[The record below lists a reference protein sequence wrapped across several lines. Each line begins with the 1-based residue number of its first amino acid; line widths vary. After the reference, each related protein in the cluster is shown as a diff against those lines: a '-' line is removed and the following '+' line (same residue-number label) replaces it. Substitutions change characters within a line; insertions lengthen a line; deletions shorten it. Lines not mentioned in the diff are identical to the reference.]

1 MKNENCEKRSGWKP
15 LEPAGRMPDL
25 LRLFLPFC
33 ILHFAFCICLGQT
46 RSALMVTNE
55 TGRLAG
61 PTNFFAANSNL
72 LNQAVNTNGFGGGGG
87 AAFGGNPHWF
97 FTNGAGQIDLQL
109 SLSNFFNAL
118 QIGSVNL
125 TNWSALATN
134 VLQTEISAATNGLNV
149 GQYLAANGGAGNANT
164 LTNPAVQGG
173 LYFPIGGFD
182 WIGEAMG
189 NVFDLLDTN
198 GNIALQITNN
208 HQGANLYADLT
219 IANNLFLA
227 GNNPG
232 IWNHG
237 TAQWQGSLNIVG
249 ALSGNGSGLTFPTP
263 VNGFNFYGAV
273 NPSNSVVVVYG
284 DSTAVGLSSYWLD
297 QGWFTNL
304 GAILK
309 YGVNGSTLAQAKTAF
324 EGNGLATYGY
334 SQAGSNVVFLLKSM
348 ENDVAGDPVAEITTL
363 SNLLV
368 EVVSSNAL
376 PVVYT
381 IMPRTNPDFAATEAF
396 IRQVNYYIRHEP
408 LIWRVVDSEA
418 MIQNN
423 YDPNNTVDG
432 THPSASRYQ
441 MMANAAAQQI
451 DAKVKV
457 TPPDLF
463 VGVEGTNLLG
473 TVPNADGSFTTLWT
487 GNTNGLSIT
496 NGLIINK
503 GLAADAVLP
512 AIQINGGGYWSDGLE
527 TGYAIDWLS
536 PGTTNYF
543 LRLVGALGVDNMNR
557 GDFVVRMQP
566 DGGGY
571 GSFDALRLDHFAN
584 LGIAGNGTFTNGV
597 IFPVNTLTMAT
608 VTNTFTN
615 GSAWVGM
622 INGSLI
628 SLTMSNNIVTSNTLS
643 CLSGN
648 GSGLTNAWGNG
659 YMAATNTTIAGGGWL
674 PVYDGAGNYYLT
686 NTISAWVLNLYVQTA
701 AYLSSATVTN
711 TLNLLGPLQF
721 SGTNAAVGQVLTA
734 TAGGYATFQPASG
747 GGTNFVSSFAPWLWE
762 TNSAGQIDVSAAAS
776 NFLSGLN
783 ITAGNNGILSN
794 LIVAFGGTST
804 GNGYMVTNYLGKLG
818 LTPAVPGGGSA
829 PTFNSSVF
837 ASLGGATNLAPAATP
852 GATGTNLSVN
862 GLTNVGVETI
872 ANATVPATQSSFVFQ
887 GVTYNAIHI
896 DGARAYTGLT
906 NGIIWW
912 EGNPTNHHFWQT
924 NFLSTATNNAGIV
937 YSNWPPG
944 LGFTNTFVGD
954 AYLRG
959 GVTSNATFTLA
970 YKTMVYGSTYGGSLQ
985 SHGAAVAGATP
996 YNIHGGLAA
1005 PAWLMNSVGVALA
1018 VTTPDTNVMAGLIQV
1033 EWLMQQYP

>member
-1 MKNENCEKRSGWKP
+1 M
-15 LEPAGRMPDL
+15 
-25 LRLFLPFC
+25 
-33 ILHFAFCICLGQT
+33 
-46 RSALMVTNE
+46 
-55 TGRLAG
+55 
-61 PTNFFAANSNL
+61 
-72 LNQAVNTNGFGGGGG
+72 
-87 AAFGGNPHWF
+87 
-97 FTNGAGQIDLQL
+97 AGQPQHCWGIERQRLC
-109 SLSNFFNAL
+109 
-118 QIGSVNL
+118 
-125 TNWSALATN
+125 
-134 VLQTEISAATNGLNV
+134 
-149 GQYLAANGGAGNANT
+149 
-164 LTNPAVQGG
+164 
-173 LYFPIGGFD
+173 
-182 WIGEAMG
+182 
-189 NVFDLLDTN
+189 
-198 GNIALQITNN
+198 
-208 HQGANLYADLT
+208 ADL
-219 IANNLFLA
+219 
-227 GNNPG
+227 PK
-232 IWNHG
+232 
-237 TAQWQGSLNIVG
+237 
-249 ALSGNGSGLTFPTP
+249 P
-263 VNGFNFYGAV
+263 VNGFNFYGAI

-432 THPSASRYQ
+432 THPWASRYQ
-441 MMANAAAQQI
+441 MFANAAAQQI

-503 GLAADAVLP
+503 GIAADAVLP
-512 AIQINGGGYWSDGLE
+512 AIQINGSYWSDGLE
-527 TGYAIDWLS
+527 TGNAIDWLF

-543 LRLVGALGVDNMNR
+543 LRLVGALGVDDANL

-571 GSFDALRLDHFAN
+571 GSFDALRLNHVAN

-648 GSGLTNAWGNG
+648 GSALTNAGGFKFIAPTN
-659 YMAATNTTIAGGGWL
+659 AAIAGPGWFL
-674 PVYDGAGNYYLT
+674 LTDGVNAFWTNDFTAWLGNAY
-686 NTISAWVLNLYVQTA
+686 IQTA
-701 AYLSSATVTN
+701 AYINALTVTN
-711 TLNLLGPLQF
+711 NANFLETIQF
-721 SGTNAAVGQVLTA
+721 GGTNAAAGQVLTA
-734 TAGGYATFQPASG
+734 SDASGHATFQPASG

-762 TNSAGQIDVSAAAS
+762 TNSAGQIDLSVAAS

-783 ITAGNNGILSN
+783 ITTGNNVILSN

-804 GNGYMVTNYLGKLG
+804 GNGYMVTNYLGKWG
-818 LTPAVPGGGSA
+818 LTPAVPGGGST
-829 PTFNSSVF
+829 PTLNPSVF
-837 ASLGGATNLAPAATP
+837 ASINGQTNLAPAATP

-959 GVTSNATFTLA
+959 GVTSNASFTLA
-970 YKTMVYGSTYGGSLQ
+970 YKTMVYGSTYGSSLQ